1 MSYTSF
7 LWKSSNAHGIHSPF
21 VYSFVAN
28 GIYGRNNRIVPKH
41 KYEGISADTLEVLF
55 RTLGYFKAFRLMVTG
70 EDKQA
75 ARLTETIRTV
85 GEDTNTQMWFF
96 SPLASVPGGAELV
109 YLAGNTYSEILAAF
123 ERGLEDANDKTVFA
137 LGNIYATPQMQH
149 AWGKIKANP
158 NVTVSIDTYH
168 LGLLFIRRGQAKQ
181 HFTIRPFTS
190 FFTDAVLGVKNLW
203 GLLG

>member
-7 LWKSSNAHGIHSPF
+7 LWKSTNAHGIHSPF
-21 VYSFVAN
+21 VYGFVAH
-28 GIYGRNNRIVPKH
+28 GIYGRNHRIIPKRR
-41 KYEGISADTLEVLF
+41 YEGISADALEVLF

-75 ARLTETIRTV
+75 ATLTETIRTV

-96 SPLASVPGGAELV
+96 SPMASVPGGAELV
-109 YLAGNTYSEILAAF
+109 VLAGNNYNELLAAF
-123 ERGLEDANDKTVFA
+123 KRGLEDANDKTVFA
-137 LGNIYATPQMQH
+137 LCNMYSTPQMQF
-149 AWGKIKANP
+149 AWEMLIANP
-158 NVTVSIDTYH
+158 KVSVSVDTYH

-190 FFTDAVLGVKNLW
+190 FFTDAVLGIKNLW
-203 GLLG
+203 GLI